1 MTKIGEGHMPPKEP
15 EFHKDLEAAIHK
27 FLKALESH
35 HDSKSKEDRD
45 HYRAVMER
53 EFGLMDAA
61 IKEIGRFGMHKRES
75 LLENS
80 YKAYLAKSNTDN
92 LFILKDSLHILREDN
107 RLP

>member
-1 MTKIGEGHMPPKEP
+1 MTKVGEKGNHPKEP
-15 EFHKDLEAAIHK
+15 EYHKELEAAIHK

-35 HDSKSKEDRD
+35 HASKTKEDRS
-45 HYRAVMER
+45 HYRAVMDR

-80 YKAYLAKSNTDN
+80 YKAYLEKSSTDN
-92 LFILKDSLHILREDN
+92 LFVLKDSICILREDN
-107 RLP
+107 RAP